1 MSDRA
6 YKKMADEP
14 EGQPAHR
21 RSYPT
26 SGLGQSRRVESSY
39 PARGAARGT
48 AAQDTT
54 DARGGER
61 TSERSSSRAT
71 ERTSA
76 DRAAASHA
84 TSRGTARQAA
94 SEKRAGV
101 PQHASSRSEGAER
114 YVAQR
119 KEKSHSKVARRVGIV
134 FGLIIALVVGA
145 VAWFTLDVNGRL
157 AQGLDQ
163 NLRNV
168 LADINPDEPFY
179 MLLLGVDKDNIR
191 TDAWGDDQSNFRADT
206 IILARV
212 DSPNKTVT
220 LVSIPRDTLVDMGE
234 YGEQKINT
242 AYSFGGPAYM
252 VECVSKLTGVQI
264 AHYAELDFEQF
275 VSIVDTIGGIEVT
288 LPIPVYDMQ
297 YACIDLP
304 AGTQTLNG
312 GEALGLCRTRH
323 AYDAYGGGDFYRSAN
338 QRMVIAA
345 IVKKVLASD
354 PATLTATVSTVA
366 ESVTT
371 DLSVSDIVSLAAQFR
386 NLDTDKGVF
395 AGQLPTVSEYINGG
409 WYEIVDQEALDAM
422 MLRVNQGLPPYADD
436 SQDFTA
442 GVAGSVGIYGNSG
455 EVDLDSLTPDFTGSV
470 LVLNGTNVSGLAR
483 DTSLVLGDAGF
494 SCTAENADNAGYQ
507 TSVIVYNGG
516 STAAAHAL
524 GVRDSLGLDVEVTR
538 NDGTYSNEADVV
550 VVLGTDYAN
559 TRV

>member
-1 MSDRA
+1 
-6 YKKMADEP
+6 MADDASDNSVP
-14 EGQPAHR
+14 R
-21 RSYPT
+21 RSYAT

-39 PARGAARGT
+39 A
-48 AAQDTT
+48 
-54 DARGGER
+54 
-61 TSERSSSRAT
+61 SRSSSRGEERTSDQTGASSSGRA

-76 DRAAASHA
+76 TRAASHA
-84 TSRGTARQAA
+84 TARETSGERKSGT
-94 SEKRAGV
+94 
-101 PQHASSRSEGAER
+101 PQQASSRAEGAER

-119 KEKSHSKVARRVGIV
+119 KEQSARGKVVRRIV
-134 FGLIIALVVGA
+134 TAVAVILALVVGV
-145 VAWFTLDVNGRL
+145 VAWFTLDVNERL

-191 TDAWGDDQSNFRADT
+191 TDAWGDDQANFRADT

-212 DSPNKTVT
+212 DSPNKTIT

-252 VECVSKLTGVQI
+252 VECVSKLTGVRI

-275 VSIVDTIGGIEVT
+275 VSIVDIIGGIEVT

-297 YACIDLP
+297 YACVDLP
-304 AGTQTLNG
+304 AGTQTLDG
-312 GEALGLCRTRH
+312 GQALGLCRTRH

-345 IVKKVLASD
+345 IVRKVLASD
-354 PATLTATVSTVA
+354 PATLTSTVSQVA

-371 DLSVSDIVSLAAQFR
+371 DLGVAEIVSLATQFR

-395 AGQLPTVSEYINGG
+395 AGQLPTTSEYINGG
-409 WYEIVDQEALDAM
+409 WYEIVDEDSLSAM
-422 MLRVNQGLPPYADD
+422 MMRVNQGLPPYADD
-436 SQDFTA
+436 SEDFTA
-442 GVAGSVGIYGNSG
+442 GIAGSVGIYGNSG
-455 EVDLDSLTPDFTGSV
+455 EVDLSSLTPAYTGSV

-483 DTSLVLGDAGF
+483 DTSLTLGNKGF
-494 SCTAENADNAGYQ
+494 SCTAENADNADYQ

-516 STAAAHAL
+516 STAAARAL
-524 GVRDSLGLDVEVTR
+524 GVAEALGLDVEVTR

-550 VVLGTDYAN
+550 IVLGMDYAG
-559 TRV
+559 RQ